1 MTPSTVVDK
10 LFPEEVLET
19 VVAGITVIAVSVTK
33 FPEASKPKNFVA
45 NVPATGVN
53 VAATPFVVLVIAL
66 DAADNVLVVAPDRI
80 EAVLLRAITPEVG
93 FATRTESEATP
104 LCSPDSA
111 KVLAAVVVI
120 DVAPVNV
127 PPSLTSFPVKVKPL
141 EAVVL
146 SGPKPAEKGEPTIR
160 TQLVPSL

>member
-1 MTPSTVVDK
+1 M
-10 LFPEEVLET
+10 
-19 VVAGITVIAVSVTK
+19 
-33 FPEASKPKNFVA
+33 
-45 NVPATGVN
+45 
-53 VAATPFVVLVIAL
+53 AATPFVVLVIAL

-146 SGPKPAEKGEPTIR
+146 SSFVNVTVALVTPLTVVVNDLVDATNVLETELTI
-160 TQLVPSL
+160 